1 MTNPAIKKIS
11 ELDVF
16 CLQVFKI
23 IFQTGH
29 ANAAAKELNV
39 SAPKISRCLN
49 ILRATFDDQL
59 FYRRQFGLKP
69 TPLAEHL
76 FEPICRFC
84 YSVAKI
90 EQVAF
95 EVSHPDSTPILN
107 IAVTPGIMA
116 SLSLTLSNNYT
127 LNRIGKIRL
136 HPWRDDSAELIHSGE
151 LDLGV
156 ALDTSCHHDLNF
168 EHLGTLDSVY
178 LAGNVRHPI
187 WARLPHFTLN
197 DICKYPSLY
206 QECKGFNDKMAP
218 LEVYSHQSG
227 IKLVSVEK
235 VKGKEQWYS
244 NLLTMGS
251 LAFIPAVEAEIYKNM
266 PGIHVERLPEV
277 EVKKLHGNMLPPK
290 YYLVEKPVSH
300 RRYTV
305 ENREIIIN
313 VIKDLLDLHDY
324 RY

>member
-1 MTNPAIKKIS
+1 MTNSAIKKIS

-84 YSVAKI
+84 YSVTKI
-90 EQVAF
+90 EQAVF
-95 EVSHPDSTPILN
+95 EVNHQDSTPMLN

-116 SLSLTLSNNYT
+116 SLSLILSNNNT

-136 HPWRDDSAELIHSGE
+136 HPWKDDSAELIHSGE

-156 ALDTSCHHDLNF
+156 TLDTSCHHDLNF

-187 WARLPHFTLN
+187 WAKLPHFTLYE
-197 DICKYPSLY
+197 ICKYPFLF

-218 LEVYSHQSG
+218 LEIYSHQSG

-266 PGIHVERLPEV
+266 PGIHVERLPEI

-290 YYLVEKPVSH
+290 YYLIEKPVSH

-313 VIKDLLDLHDY
+313 VIIELLASS
-324 RY
+324 